1 MHAYLLIHLIKG
13 ISLVRDAEQN
23 SKGFAFIEVATQ
35 DDADLMIKEMHHY
48 YTDSQRK
55 LTVRIAQP
63 PSKDNAPRG
72 AGGGGGD
79 RNQGRQPFNNAG
91 GKEWKPRK

>member
-1 MHAYLLIHLIKG
+1 M
-13 ISLVRDAEQN
+13 RDAEQN
-23 SKGFAFIEVATQ
+23 SKGFAFIEVASQ

-63 PSKDNAPRG
+63 PSKDNAPR
-72 AGGGGGD
+72 APAGGD

-91 GKEWKPRK
+91 GNAGGKEWKPRK